1 MIFRVRVTKDGDS
14 FALIVVAASAMDA
27 VRQVM
32 RWYAPR
38 AKSLTVEV

>member
-1 MIFRVRVTKDGDS
+1 MIFRVRVTKNGDS
-14 FALIVVAASAMDA
+14 FALKVVAASAMDA